1 MQKITAIDFSEA
13 SSPDP
18 NPLIVLNICDSYL
31 SDIFDHFLIA
41 KFFFNYYLLFVICY
55 LYLVT
60 TISVAKSMFTIA
72 FLNVCLTSR

>member
-41 KFFFNYYLLFVICY
+41 KFFFLTTICYLLFAIC
-55 LYLVT
+55 
-60 TISVAKSMFTIA
+60 IW
-72 FLNVCLTSR
+72 